1 MDTININN
9 ILERETTINDIKNT
23 LSQFE
28 TNKNLTNIKRGFYI
42 YGNPGSGKSTLIT
55 NILKEL
61 DYDIINYNAS
71 DIRNKSVIDAI
82 TKHNISEDN
91 VLTLFKKKKRKIVI
105 IMDEIDGMNNGDK
118 GGINSLIKI
127 IRPKKT
133 KKQKLEEYSYNPII
147 CIGSYHIDKKIKE
160 LMKVCNV
167 FELKSPTYPQIDI
180 ILKSI
185 MPTLNAT
192 ERDKTIN
199 YVQNDMRKI
208 ENIYQIYKKKPLY
221 FKDAKIFDSLQN
233 KSYIDD
239 IKKTIIVLFNNK
251 SKLSSH
257 NETISETDRTIIA
270 LLWHENIVDIL
281 SKKKNKDS
289 IPIYIEFLN
298 NICFADY
305 IDRIT
310 FQKQIWELNEMTSL
324 LKTYK
329 NNHILHNYIKKI
341 NFTPKEDSVRF
352 TKVLTKYSTEY
363 NNSLFIFNLC
373 EELMMD
379 KNDLLY
385 FFTELIGNNQN
396 ESELLNHFENYEI
409 NKLDIARISRYLKV
423 FNEEFDGIEDIV
435 TSDDDN

>member
-1 MDTININN
+1 
-9 ILERETTINDIKNT
+9 
-23 LSQFE
+23 
-28 TNKNLTNIKRGFYI
+28 
-42 YGNPGSGKSTLIT
+42 
-55 NILKEL
+55 
-61 DYDIINYNAS
+61 
-71 DIRNKSVIDAI
+71 
-82 TKHNISEDN
+82 
-91 VLTLFKKKKRKIVI
+91 
-105 IMDEIDGMNNGDK
+105 MDEIDGMNNGDK